1 MAAAVAMLALAGC
14 GRDNPVQSPETEDS
28 TYREGQQLDREGRS
42 DEALNAY
49 LKVIGR
55 RGDAAPESHLDAA
68 IIYMVTIKNPIAA
81 IYHFSKFLEL
91 EPNAKQAPEVR
102 GMIEACKREFAQS
115 LPGQPL
121 ENQSERMGYL
131 DRIAALQRENDDL
144 KAQIAALRPA
154 GASAPLIRSTGE
166 GPAVRFA
173 PVGPAAEEPPPVLR
187 EAPMV
192 DSPVSAAP
200 SPFSSAPSPLTA
212 APLAGPP
219 HEGPAPPARAGASAS
234 RRHVVVR
241 GDTLSSISMKY
252 YGSRSKVGDIVA
264 ANRGVLQDKSTPLKP
279 GMTLNIP

>member
-1 MAAAVAMLALAGC
+1 MAVAFAFLALAGC

-49 LKVIGR
+49 LKVIAR

-68 IIYMVTIKNPIAA
+68 IIYMVTIKNPIFA
-81 IYHFSKFLEL
+81 IYHFTKFLEL

-102 GMIEACKREFAQS
+102 GMIEACKRQFAQS

-144 KAQIAALRPA
+144 KAQIASNRGGNP
-154 GASAPLIRSTGE
+154 PLPVTRHPGE
-166 GPAVRFA
+166 GPAVTFA
-173 PVGPAAEEPPPVLR
+173 PVGSGAEEPPPVLR
-187 EAPMV
+187 EAPMSE
-192 DSPVSAAP
+192 SPV
-200 SPFSSAPSPLTA
+200 TA
-212 APLAGPP
+212 APLSAQPQAR
-219 HEGPAPPARAGASAS
+219 PASPAKAEASSS

-252 YGSRSKVGDIVA
+252 YGSRSKVGEIVA
-264 ANRGVLQDKSTPLKP
+264 ANRGVLQDKSTPLKL

>member
-1 MAAAVAMLALAGC
+1 MAAAFAFLALAGC

-49 LKVIGR
+49 LKVIAR

-102 GMIEACKREFAQS
+102 GMIEACKRQFAQS

-144 KAQIAALRPA
+144 KAQIAANRGGTPSLPVTR
-154 GASAPLIRSTGE
+154 APGD
-166 GPAVRFA
+166 GPAVTFA
-173 PVGPAAEEPPPVLR
+173 PIGSGAEEPPPVLR
-187 EAPMV
+187 EAPMGE
-192 DSPVSAAP
+192 SPV
-200 SPFSSAPSPLTA
+200 TA
-212 APLAGPP
+212 APL
-219 HEGPAPPARAGASAS
+219 PAQPQARPASPAKAEASS
-234 RRHVVVR
+234 GRHHVVVR

-264 ANRGVLQDKSTPLKP
+264 ANRGVLQDKNTPLKL
-279 GMTLNIP
+279 GATLNIP